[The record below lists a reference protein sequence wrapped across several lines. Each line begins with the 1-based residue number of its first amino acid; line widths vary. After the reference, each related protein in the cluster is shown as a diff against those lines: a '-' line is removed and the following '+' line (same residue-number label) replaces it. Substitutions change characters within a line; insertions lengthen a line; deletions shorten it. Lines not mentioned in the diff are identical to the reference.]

1 MFERTLSSLHEAMV
15 DDTHWPATSA
25 LIDRTC
31 GLKGNALAVGDGP
44 KEALWVNVVGIYA
57 RGERRTDL
65 EREYLESYRPKDERA
80 GRLRQLPASRLI
92 PTRDLYTTEETKTSV
107 TFREI
112 LLKSNA
118 QNGLNARLEGLNG
131 SHIFWVTA
139 DPATRRG
146 WGSSQLTLI
155 TRLLPHIRLFV
166 RIRQALGDA
175 DALKTSAAALL
186 ENRQIGVVHLDRR
199 GQVVEVNDHARH
211 ILLRDDGLSD
221 RDGVL
226 RAWSPD
232 DQRNLDRLVAGALPA
247 DGGVAVSGSMALR
260 RAGGLLPLAVHIK
273 PVSVLQPD
281 YGGRYVA
288 ALVLLVEPGQ
298 WRHIDPGL
306 AAEALGLTPMES
318 RVAVWLAEGKS
329 VEDIARATD
338 RTTNTL
344 YWHLKNIYQKLYI
357 SRQADLIRLVLS
369 LTGSD

>member
-1 MFERTLSSLHEAMV
+1 MSDQIMFERTLSSLHEAMV

-186 ENRQIGVVHLDRR
+186 EK
-199 GQVVEVNDHARH
+199 
-211 ILLRDDGLSD
+211 
-221 RDGVL
+221 
-226 RAWSPD
+226 
-232 DQRNLDRLVAGALPA
+232 PA
-247 DGGVAVSGSMALR
+247 DRCCTPGPARTSRGGQRPCPSHPA
-260 RAGGLLPLAVHIK
+260 
-273 PVSVLQPD
+273 
-281 YGGRYVA
+281 
-288 ALVLLVEPGQ
+288 
-298 WRHIDPGL
+298 
-306 AAEALGLTPMES
+306 S
-318 RVAVWLAEGKS
+318 R
-329 VEDIARATD
+329 
-338 RTTNTL
+338 
-344 YWHLKNIYQKLYI
+344 
-357 SRQADLIRLVLS
+357 
-369 LTGSD
+369 